1 MEAETKQNATKP
13 YEDPVILCTEI
24 EDQIRKLDREV
35 YYLVNKV
42 KNYKPKKPKTSPI
55 NATNATNTTNGDKS
69 KTKESHPVNKEDLKE
84 EGKEETT
91 KESPK
96 EDHNDT
102 KGYLI
107 SIQ

>member
-1 MEAETKQNATKP
+1 MEAETKQNATKS

-35 YYLVNKV
+35 YYLMNKV
-42 KNYKPKKPKTSPI
+42 KNYKPKKPKTTPI
-55 NATNATNTTNGDKS
+55 NATNVTNTTSGGES
-69 KTKESHPVNKEDLKE
+69 KTKKTHPIKEEKLKE

-96 EDHNDT
+96 EDQNEE
-102 KGYLI
+102 KGY
-107 SIQ
+107 